1 VLLNSKLIWFLY
13 KLHLRPLTAQHLDI
27 VQALE
32 ESHSFPEALF
42 PFNSKVNA
50 NKWIYDRYRRVIL
63 LDEAG
68 DLVLLS
74 LFIREATFLNLNR
87 WDNLLLSFLIFRLL
101 VIVRCEKILL
111 IDG

>member
-1 VLLNSKLIWFLY
+1 VLYRKLTRFLY
-13 KLHLRPLTAQHLDI
+13 KVHLRPLTTQHLDL

-32 ESHSFPEALF
+32 ESHSFPEVLS
-42 PFNSKVNA
+42 PFDSKVNA

-68 DLVLLS
+68 DLVLFS
-74 LFIREATFLNLNR
+74 LLFREASYLNLDR
-87 WDNLLLSFLIFRLL
+87 WDHLLLCFLINRLL
-101 VIVRCEKILL
+101 VIVRCMKILL